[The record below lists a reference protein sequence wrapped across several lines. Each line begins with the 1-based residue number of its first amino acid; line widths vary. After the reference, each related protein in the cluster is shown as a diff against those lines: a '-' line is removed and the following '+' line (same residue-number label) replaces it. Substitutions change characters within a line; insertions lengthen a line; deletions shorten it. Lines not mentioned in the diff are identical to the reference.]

1 MLAYLDTSIFDSPA
15 QTIVNTVNTVGVM
28 GKGIALSF
36 KTLYPAMYEE
46 YRRLCEARKLD
57 VGKLHVYRTPN
68 KIIVNFPTKKHW
80 RNPSRPEYIEAGLK
94 AFVKHYGDYGISS
107 VSFPQ
112 LGCGNG
118 ELNWKKQVQPLMEKY
133 LRNLSIPVYIHL
145 YAREPN
151 FVPER
156 LDADYAREVLR
167 ERRRISSSELWQDLA
182 ALTGEGVGNSKQL
195 GLFGPM
201 AWVDDKFVHFQPLPT
216 EADRSVDVYRGD
228 VEDLWSILRLKG
240 TIHSAELPQNILNS
254 GASDWL
260 LDILEKLD
268 YVKPVRI
275 RMTED
280 AEPSR
285 GLQYAPPPE
294 VDASE
299 EPIAVL

>member
-36 KTLYPAMYEE
+36 KMLYPAMYEE
-46 YRRLCEARKLD
+46 YRRLCEAGKLD
-57 VGKLHVYRTPN
+57 IGKLHVYRTPN

-94 AFVKHYGDYGISS
+94 AFAQHYADYGISS
-107 VSFPQ
+107 ASFPQ

-133 LRNLSIPVYIHL
+133 LKDLSIPVYIHL
-145 YAREPN
+145 YSSKPA

-156 LDADYAREVLR
+156 LDADYANEVLR
-167 ERRRISSSELWQDLA
+167 ERRRISSAQLWQDLA
-182 ALTGEGVGNSKQL
+182 ALTGETAGDSKQL
-195 GLFGPM
+195 SPFGPR
-201 AWVDDKFVHFQPLPT
+201 AWVDAKFLHFHPMAS
-216 EADRSVDVYRGD
+216 EDDRSVDVYRGD

-240 TIHSAELPQNILNS
+240 TIQRVELPQNILNS

-260 LDILEKLD
+260 MDVLEQLD

-275 RMTED
+275 RIADD
-280 AEPSR
+280 AEPGR
-285 GLQYAPPPE
+285 GLQYAPPAEGEAAAELVAMP
-294 VDASE
+294 
-299 EPIAVL
+299 